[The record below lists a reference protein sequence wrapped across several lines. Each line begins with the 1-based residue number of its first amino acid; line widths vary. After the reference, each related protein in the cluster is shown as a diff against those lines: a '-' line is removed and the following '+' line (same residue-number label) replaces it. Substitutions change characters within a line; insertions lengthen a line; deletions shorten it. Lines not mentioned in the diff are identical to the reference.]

1 MFTKKRIIRQII
13 IAVIILIPVGLY
25 LAMTLDQNAK
35 IKDLIFEPIDM
46 TEVADGTYQGE
57 ATTGMVTAQVEVT
70 VVDHQIETI
79 ELIRHDYGLGQKA
92 ETIIPLMVAQ
102 NTVEIDAI
110 AGATTSS
117 EVIKSAVCQALLQ
130 GIPE

>member
-1 MFTKKRIIRQII
+1 MFTKKRFIRQLI
-13 IAVIILIPVGLY
+13 IAVIILIPVGLF

-46 TEVADGTYQGE
+46 TGVADGTYQGE

-70 VVDHQIETI
+70 VVNHHIESI

-92 ETIIPLMVAQ
+92 ESLIPVMVAQ
-102 NTVEIDAI
+102 NTVDVDAI

-130 GIPE
+130 GVSE